1 MALKKSVVV
10 LCRGFFCRLR
20 QCMNKLLLRRRNI
33 PITRMDLGS
42 RTRHWSSRWETS
54 SRWCRPLSM
63 PQAARLSASHCAAF
77 KRSGGRLVTSATV
90 SGECLRRCRRRSAIC
105 STQGKSTA
113 SAVAARERSTRR
125 SGWPLL
131 NSRRPASVGV
141 VCRGKKIH
149 RQCGNKFFDG
159 GAQGGL
165 VVFDGEEIIGAVFEH
180 QLARGLVLSVQ
191 GVEADFASVQ
201 VEL

>member
-77 KRSGGRLVTSATV
+77 
-90 SGECLRRCRRRSAIC
+90 
-105 STQGKSTA
+105 
-113 SAVAARERSTRR
+113 
-125 SGWPLL
+125 
-131 NSRRPASVGV
+131 
-141 VCRGKKIH
+141 
-149 RQCGNKFFDG
+149 
-159 GAQGGL
+159 
-165 VVFDGEEIIGAVFEH
+165 EH

-201 VEL
+201 VELFEELAGDGDFVGLGVHQCAAQVMLAGHGDGGE